1 MQKVRDVLKLRHVPF
16 VLAAGLAF
24 WSASPAIAADGEAGP
39 YLAAR
44 LAGAEADYVVAAE
57 YYARA
62 LAADPQNTMLMEH
75 SAISEVGRGAIDKAL
90 PIAAEF
96 DKTGGRSQIA
106 DLLIL
111 TDLAQQEDYAA
122 IIAALDQ
129 GRSAGQLVDGLYRA
143 WALLGQGQMSEATGA
158 FDAVTQMNGLKSFGL
173 YHKALALAS
182 VGDFEGAD
190 AIFAGDD
197 GGPLRATRRG
207 VMAHAEILSQLER
220 DAEAV
225 ALIDKSFGPTGDPA
239 IQALRAA
246 LQDGKTVPFD
256 LVSGAKDGLAEVF
269 YTVASALGSENT
281 DINTL
286 AYARMAEYLAPD
298 DADTVLLVA
307 SILEGQGQHAL
318 ASAEFNKIAPDNP
331 AYLQAELGRAGAL
344 VESDRTD
351 AAIEALQRLAKDYSD
366 RIDVWNTL
374 GDTFRREE
382 RFGEAAAA
390 YDNAIK
396 NLSGDDEG
404 YWSLYFARGICNE
417 RLKNWPAAEAD
428 FEKALALRPDQPS
441 VLNYLGYSYLER
453 HEKLDEALGMIE
465 RAVAARPDDG
475 AFVDSLGWGLYRLG
489 RYNEAVTQME
499 RAVELMPV
507 DSVVNDH
514 LGDVYWAVG
523 RTREA
528 EFQWS
533 RALSFGPADDTEAAR
548 IRRKLD
554 VGLDKV
560 LAEEGAKPLA
570 VTKNGN

>member
-1 MQKVRDVLKLRHVPF
+1 MSDVLKLRHVPF
-16 VLAAGLAF
+16 VLAAGLSF
-24 WSASPAIAADGEAGP
+24 WTGCPAAAAEGEAGP

-44 LAGAEADYVVAAE
+44 LAGAESDYAIASE

-62 LAADPQNTMLMEH
+62 LAADPKNPMLMEDA
-75 SAISEVGRGAIDKAL
+75 AISEVGRGAVDKAL
-90 PIAAEF
+90 PIAKAF
-96 DKTGGRSQIA
+96 DTTGEKSQIA

-111 TDLAQQEDYAA
+111 TELAQQEDYSTA
-122 IIAALDQ
+122 IAALDK

-143 WALLGQGQMSEATGA
+143 WALLGQGQMSDATGA
-158 FDAVTQMNGLKSFGL
+158 FDAVTKMSGLKSFGL

-190 AIFAGDD
+190 AIYSGDD

-207 VMAHAEILSQLER
+207 VMAHVQILSQLER
-220 DAEAV
+220 DDEAI
-225 ALIDKSFGPTGDPA
+225 ALIDHTFGPTGDPT
-239 IQALRAA
+239 ILALRTELEA
-246 LQDGKTVPFD
+246 GKTLPFD
-256 LVSGAKDGLAEVF
+256 LVTGAKDGLAEVF

-307 SILEGQGQHAL
+307 SILEGQGQHGL
-318 ASAEFNKIAPDNP
+318 ASVEFDKIARDNP
-331 AYLQAELGRAGAL
+331 AYLQAELGRAAAL
-344 VESDRTD
+344 VESDRVD
-351 AAIEALQRLAKDYSD
+351 AAIEALQRLAKDYPD

-382 RFGEAAAA
+382 RFADAAAA
-390 YDNAIK
+390 YDNAID
-396 NLSGDDEG
+396 NLPGDDAG
-404 YWSLYFARGICNE
+404 FWSVYFARGICNE
-417 RLKNWPAAEAD
+417 RLKKWPAAESD
-428 FEKALALRPDQPS
+428 FNKALALSPDQPS

-489 RYNEAVTQME
+489 HYDEAVTQME

-533 RALSFGPADDTEAAR
+533 RALSFGPADATEGDR
-548 IRRKLD
+548 IRRKLE

>member
-1 MQKVRDVLKLRHVPF
+1 MRPLPF

-24 WSASPAIAADGEAGP
+24 AAAAPAAAADGEAGP

-44 LAGAEADYVVAAE
+44 LAGAESDYVVASE

-62 LAADPQNTMLMEH
+62 LAADPQNSLLMENA
-75 SAISEVGRGAIDKAL
+75 AISEVGRGAIDKAL
-90 PIAAEF
+90 PIAEAF
-96 DKTGGRSQIA
+96 DKSGGKSQIA

-111 TDLAQQEDYAA
+111 TELARKEDFAGA
-122 IIAALDQ
+122 IAALDK
-129 GRSAGQLVDGLYRA
+129 GRSAGLLVDGLYRA

-158 FDAVTQMNGLKSFGL
+158 FDDVTKMSGLKSFGL

-190 AIFAGDD
+190 AIFAGAD

-207 VMAHAEILSQLER
+207 VMAHAQILSQLER
-220 DAEAV
+220 KADAID
-225 ALIDKSFGPTGDPA
+225 LIDKTYGPTGDPTML
-239 IQALRAA
+239 ALRAKLEA
-246 LQDGKTVPFD
+246 GETLPFTV
-256 LVSGAKDGLAEVF
+256 VKGAKDGLAEVF

-281 DINTL
+281 DVNTL
-286 AYARMAEYLAPD
+286 AYARMAEYLAPE

-318 ASAEFNKIAPDNP
+318 ASAEFDKIARDNP

-344 VESDRTD
+344 VQSGRVD
-351 AAIEALQRLAKDYSD
+351 AATEALQRLAKDYPD
-366 RIDVWNTL
+366 RIDIWNTL
-374 GDTFRREE
+374 GDTYRREE
-382 RFGEAAAA
+382 HFAEAAAA
-390 YDNAIK
+390 YDQAIK
-396 NLSGDDEG
+396 NLKGDDAG
-404 YWSLYFARGICNE
+404 YWSLWFARGICNE
-417 RLKNWPAAEAD
+417 RLKKWPEAEAD
-428 FEKALALRPDQPS
+428 FKKALALKPDQPS
-441 VLNYLGYSYLER
+441 VLNYLGYSYIER
-453 HEKLDEALGMIE
+453 KQDLDHALGMIE

-489 RYNEAVTQME
+489 RYDEAVTQME

-533 RALSFGPADDTEAAR
+533 RALSFGPTEEGEADR
-548 IRRKLD
+548 IRRKLE

-560 LAEEGAKPLA
+560 LAEEGAAPLA